1 LKKPTWHYE
10 VPKTGERIAVYAN
23 PAVTPYEL
31 LTRLEPVHD
40 LARRIQLPIQSCW
53 EAAPTDGVN
62 MRTSSIGLAAA
73 AVLTVA
79 SFNSAAAGFAQR
91 HSFMPHFHPG
101 MANHFREGGRFGQ
114 RESRA
119 FRRSRDFSVF
129 PWGYFPWGY
138 GDPLGYGYNDS
149 APSPFDA
156 GGFAFGGGAPI
167 VNITIAAPAQSA
179 ASPPRS
185 YAAYPDPKIIM
196 VGKRPRSTH
205 FSKMPVV
212 IYGGMQTGRTY

>member
-1 LKKPTWHYE
+1 LKKPAWHYE

-31 LTRLEPVHD
+31 LTGR
-40 LARRIQLPIQSCW
+40 ARPCAPHPTPDTILLGGC
-53 EAAPTDGVN
+53 PTDGVN

-79 SFNSAAAGFAQR
+79 SFNSAAAGFAQG
-91 HSFMPHFHPG
+91 HSFAPHFRPG
-101 MANHFREGGRFGQ
+101 VANHFREAGRFGQ
-114 RESRA
+114 RGSRA
-119 FRRSRDFSVF
+119 FRRGRDFSFF
-129 PWGYFPWGY
+129 PWGYSPWGY
-138 GDPLGYGYNDS
+138 GDSLGYDDS
-149 APSPFDA
+149 APFSPSPFDA

-179 ASPPRS
+179 ASPPLRS
-185 YAAYPDPKIIM
+185 YAAYPGPKIIM
-196 VGKRPRSTH
+196 VGKRPQSTH

-212 IYGGMQTGRTY
+212 VYGGMQTGRTY